1 VSLTVVSN
9 TSPIVNLAAIGQ
21 LELLR
26 GVFGSI
32 IIPDAVYHEIVV
44 QGAGRAGSSEIPAA
58 EWIVQRS
65 VNNLHVADILKQELG
80 AGEAEALALAL
91 EIGADWILLDERL
104 GRRWAAR
111 LGLPFT
117 GLLGVLAKAKARSL
131 IPAVKPLMDAL
142 RTHAGFWISPS
153 LYQYILASVGE
164 HTP

>member
-1 VSLTVVSN
+1 MSLTVVSN

-80 AGEAEALALAL
+80 AGEALALAL

-104 GRRWAAR
+104 GRRWATR